1 MTVKESTD
9 TTPSGAAPNP
19 AGRERGTLRLNAAIP
34 SFTVNDVEKSLAW
47 YRDVLGFKV
56 KERWETEGKL
66 EGVEMKA
73 GEVSFMLG
81 QDDWKKGRD
90 RVKGEGIRMFCSTD
104 QDVDS
109 VAGQVKA
116 AGGTLSQEPNDDWG
130 MRSFSVIDPNGFK
143 ITIAKTTKS

>member
-9 TTPSGAAPNP
+9 TTPSGAAPNA
-19 AGRERGTLRLNAAIP
+19 AGRERGTLSLNAAIP

-56 KERWETEGKL
+56 KERWETDGKL

-143 ITIAKTTKS
+143 ITIAKTSKS